1 MKTPRAGV
9 IGLGKLGLPLLAV
22 LSNAGIR
29 VIGYDSN
36 ELTRKLLREGNIHTN
51 EPYVREYY
59 EKSVT
64 LIDISDSIL
73 ELVNLSEAIFVIVP
87 TPSLD
92 SGYFSNAAVNSVL
105 FEVGNALRNST
116 SFKLIIIV
124 STVMPKSCDEEFIP
138 LLESVSGKRSGIDFG
153 LAYSPEFIALGS
165 VINNMTNPDMILL
178 GINDDK
184 SSDLAQKYL
193 TSYVIS
199 ECPLVVLN
207 RTEAELAKI
216 AVNNFVTSKIAFANQ
231 IDQISRKLGD
241 VSSQKVNSAIG
252 LDSRIGQRY
261 LKAGPPFG
269 GPCFPRDTRALESLS
284 LKLGLGAGLSRAT
297 TQANKDHYEF
307 LRNLLYQSI
316 DLTDAKVAILGIS
329 YKDQSSVTEEAFGY
343 QFALELKNVS
353 VSFMSWDPDI
363 DFELPEVNL
372 NSSIAEVIEGS
383 DLILIC
389 KTFSHLREKVDS
401 HLRGQS
407 GQVVDLWN

>member
-1 MKTPRAGV
+1 METTRAGV

-22 LSNAGIR
+22 LANSGIR
-29 VIGYDSN
+29 VIGYDAN
-36 ELTRKLLREGNIHTN
+36 ESTRKLLREGNIHTN
-51 EPYVREYY
+51 EPYVREFY
-59 EKSVT
+59 EKCGN
-64 LIDISDSIL
+64 LIDISDSIH

-105 FEVGNALRNST
+105 DEVGNALKNSAQ
-116 SFKLIIIV
+116 FKLIIIV

-138 LLESVSGKRSGIDFG
+138 LLESVSGKKSGIDFG
-153 LAYSPEFIALGS
+153 LSYSPEFIALGS
-165 VINNMTNPDMILL
+165 VVNNMTNPDMILL
-178 GINDDK
+178 GVNDEK
-184 SSDLAQKYL
+184 SSELAKKYL

-199 ECPLVVLN
+199 KCPLVVLN

-231 IDQISRKLGD
+231 IDQISRKLGN

-284 LKLGLGAGLSRAT
+284 FNLGLGAGLSRAT
-297 TQANKDHYEF
+297 SQANKDHYEF
-307 LRNLLYQSI
+307 LRNLLYQSL
-316 DLTDAKVAILGIS
+316 DLTHAKVAILGIS

-353 VSFMSWDPDI
+353 VNFMSWDPDI

-372 NSSIAEVIEGS
+372 NSSLADVTEGS

-401 HLRGQS
+401 HLRGQG